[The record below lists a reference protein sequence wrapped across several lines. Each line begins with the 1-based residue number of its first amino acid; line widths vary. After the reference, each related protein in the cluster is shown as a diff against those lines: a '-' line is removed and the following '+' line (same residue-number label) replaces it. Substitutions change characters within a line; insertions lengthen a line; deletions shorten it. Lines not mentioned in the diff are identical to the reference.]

1 MVSYQ
6 NHRAYIQMRKTIHS
20 AFTER
25 MVFLLVEVLP
35 QTPVN
40 AVLRAAAARFWES
53 LYLITAHFGRSRFSL
68 LSLEKRT
75 IIARE
80 QGKEGGRC
88 DEYRIL
94 EKSCPA
100 WSALR
105 ICVCCCSHRDWLAVP
120 AVAVP
125 GDQYRGGVYSLGGS
139 DGPVYRRVF
148 LGHSVHGSVHLCLQR
163 LLYGALFYAV
173 RG

>member
-1 MVSYQ
+1 M
-6 NHRAYIQMRKTIHS
+6 HLYIQMRKTHP
-20 AFTER
+20 FCFRGTYG
-25 MVFLLVEVLP
+25 FLLVEVPP

-40 AVLRAAAARFWES
+40 AALLAAAARFWES
-53 LYLITAHFGRSRFSL
+53 LYLTAAHFGRSRFFL
-68 LSLEKRT
+68 LSLDKRT

-88 DEYRIL
+88 DEYRFF
-94 EKSCPA
+94 EKRCPA

-105 ICVCCCSHRDWLAVP
+105 ICVCCCSHRDWRAVP

-125 GDQYRGGVYSLGGS
+125 GNQYCGGLHSVGGS
-139 DGPVYRRVF
+139 DGPVYGRVSM
-148 LGHSVHGSVHLCLQR
+148 GHPVHDSVHLRLQR
-163 LLYGALFYAV
+163 LLYGALFHAV